1 MAKDL
6 KIGNMGK
13 RLKKKYPFCHSERS
27 KKNTHSVILS
37 EAKNLARFFAS
48 LRMTRRLCVIPVTN
62 NQEQLFIQKRKN
74 GCNRL
79 EKNSNNGKRLKD
91 WEYGETA

>member
-1 MAKDL
+1 MAAIGSKKTATMAKDL

-62 NQEQLFIQKRKN
+62 NK
-74 GCNRL
+74 
-79 EKNSNNGKRLKD
+79 
-91 WEYGETA
+91 